1 MDRRKFLESVA
12 VLGAMG
18 VAQEVSG
25 AERAGRRVE
34 AAVRQ
39 VLKKKKAKGPAGLD
53 ENLVCIISDL
63 HVKPGG
69 RQEKYF
75 LQTVDE
81 ILSLNPLPK
90 YVLCLGDNAYLT
102 GRPEEYAAVKAGFD
116 RLAAAG
122 ISITA
127 GMGNHDRRA
136 NFAEVFPDLAAAS
149 LMKDRYVFKVETPRA
164 DFILLDSLQEGND
177 TKTWVTPGALN
188 EEQVQWLTA
197 ELSGRTG
204 SKPLFVMAH
213 HPLEEIKIEKLLM
226 GCPSCIGFIYGH
238 KHNWDPGWKH
248 LNFRDR
254 TMIRVLCVPS
264 TGHWG
269 DIGFVLLRLGSDRA
283 TATLREREFFFP
295 APVREGEPKPEAW
308 TEIENEH
315 RDAVCTFPYA
325 RPL

>member
-1 MDRRKFLESVA
+1 MDRRRFLESVA

-39 VLKKKKAKGPAGLD
+39 VLKKKKAKGPAGQD

-63 HVKPGG
+63 HVRPGKY
-69 RQEKYF
+69 QETQFVK
-75 LQTVDE
+75 TVDD
-81 ILSLNPLPK
+81 ILALNPLPK
-90 YVLCLGDNAYLT
+90 YVLCLGDIAYLT
-102 GRPEEYAAVKAGFD
+102 GKVEEYAAAKVQLD

-122 ISITA
+122 MQVTLT
-127 GMGNHDRRA
+127 MGNHDRRA
-136 NFAEVFPDLAAAS
+136 NFAEVFPDAAAQS
-149 LMKDRYVFKVETPRA
+149 LLQDRFVYRVETPRA

-177 TKTWVTPGALN
+177 TKTWITPGALN
-188 EEQVQWLTA
+188 GEQVEWLKA
-197 ELSGRTG
+197 ELSARTG
-204 SKPLFVMAH
+204 SKPVFVMAH
-213 HPLEEIKIEKLLM
+213 HPLEEIKIGKLLM
-226 GCPSCIGFIYGH
+226 ACPSCAGFIYGH
-238 KHNWDPGWKH
+238 KHIWNPGWIHVNYK
-248 LNFRDR
+248 DPTMMR
-254 TMIRVLCVPS
+254 TLCVPS

-269 DIGFVLLRLGSDRA
+269 DIGFVLLRLGNDRA

>member
-12 VLGAMG
+12 VLGALG
-18 VAQEVSG
+18 VAEEVSG

-39 VLKKKKAKGPAGLD
+39 VLKKKKAKEPAGPD

-63 HVKPGG
+63 HVRIG
-69 RQEKYF
+69 RYQEAQ
-75 LQTVDE
+75 LVRTVDD
-81 ILSLNPLPK
+81 ILALNPLPK
-90 YVLCLGDNAYLT
+90 YVLCLGDIAFLT
-102 GRPEEYAAVKAGFD
+102 GKVEEYAAAKVQLD

-122 ISITA
+122 MQVTLT
-127 GMGNHDRRA
+127 MGNHDRRA
-136 NFAEVFPDLAAAS
+136 NFAEVFPEAAAQS
-149 LMKDRYVFKVETPRA
+149 LLQDRFVYKVETPRA

-177 TKTWVTPGALN
+177 TKTWITPGALN

-248 LNFRDR
+248 LNFKDR
-254 TMIRVLCVPS
+254 TMMRILCVPS

-269 DIGFVLLRLGSDRA
+269 DIGFTLLHLEEDRA
-283 TATLREREFFFP
+283 VATLYEREFFFP
-295 APVREGEPKPEAW
+295 KPAPEGEPKPAVW
-308 TEIENEH
+308 TEIENEN
-315 RDAVCTFPYA
+315 RDACCIFPYQ
-325 RPL
+325 RP